1 MREFS
6 NGSGTD
12 RTIITY
18 LRVGGNN
25 RMGDYER
32 IARDMPSEAGISIR
46 WFDSVDTIRD
56 ASEFRALVHSA
67 SESHLTVI
75 DVHGDPSTYKKYD
88 PLREALV
95 KDGSNVFLLCQLPE
109 SMAEGK
115 GLFRSGDEEYRRI
128 LEYLMLGGPA
138 NREALVR
145 HLCAFYGGARIDV
158 PDPVRQR
165 MQGVYHPDCP
175 RDVTLEDFLPRLDP
189 SKPTVGVAIQ
199 AGSWINGHL
208 GPQDLLIRRIEARG
222 ANALTVSFAP
232 TPSEISGA
240 VGGKRVFEEYFKD
253 EGRPRIDSLVLA
265 GFGFSFLALCSPM
278 DSKGVAR
285 ENILQELGVPTLAA
299 TGLFRPQSEWEAD
312 GIGMEGG
319 ELAISIALPELDG
332 QLTTVPFTFNERD
345 EQGHEY
351 VSWREDRIDR
361 IASMAVRWARV
372 RRVPVGER
380 KVSFLMNGGTL
391 SNASI
396 GAAGG
401 LDAPESL
408 CQIIKAMASAGY
420 TLDHV
425 PESGQEIIDEL
436 LNALTNDLEWIQDG
450 EIESRA
456 ADMTSNDIYLEW
468 AEETERSHF
477 EWVCRDW
484 GTPPG
489 EIMTHKGR
497 FIVPGVRNGNIYIG
511 LEPNRGKHEKAEQLI
526 HDPNLSPPHQYL
538 AYYRWISRVFGT
550 DVHVHI
556 GTHGSC
562 EWLPGKGNG
571 LSAGCSPDI
580 MMEDMP
586 HLYAY
591 VIDDPSEGIVAK
603 RRKKS
608 VLVDHMMPSMVR
620 AGTYESTAELEGQ
633 VQQYLFYRQTMQDA
647 KASELSE
654 EIARL
659 VDEGNMRKE
668 LGIPD
673 DADAA
678 EVASHAPEIA
688 DYIAGLKDGLI
699 TDGLHVFGRVPEGR
713 LMDEMV
719 YCLTRLKNGRVPS
732 LRGAV
737 AIASGHDLDALL
749 DSPHSVD
756 PDTGESNSQ
765 VLDRIDR
772 DVMDLISEMDRADF
786 DPGRCR
792 AIVEGRF
799 PGSSDL
805 RDVTDLIC
813 GSIVPGIRGMTEEV
827 ANMVRGMDGEYIPPG
842 PSGSPTRGNAHLL
855 PTGKNYYSL
864 DPETVPT
871 QESWKV
877 GVRMADDMVRSY
889 IEREGQYPES
899 VGIVVW
905 SVDTMK
911 TGGDDTAYVLYL
923 LGVRPTWGSV
933 GGKIT
938 GLEIIP
944 REELGRPRI
953 DVTVRISSLFR
964 DTFPNLFQLIDE
976 AVEMVADLDESD
988 EDNYIRKHL
997 RKDIASMIEE
1007 GMSPSDA
1014 RSDALIRVFGEP
1026 PGTHGAGVNILIE
1039 SRKWDSVSDLADMYI
1054 SCGCSAY
1061 GRKWRGETKP
1071 KLFRQRLEGLDVA
1084 VKNQVDREF
1093 DLIDTDDGYSYLGG
1107 MNAVVRAAG
1116 KEMPVNYVGDSSD
1129 PDRIVTRDLEHETAY
1144 ILRTRVLNPKWLEGL
1159 KEHGFVGANLVH
1171 DNINHAYGWDAT
1183 SDVVEDWMY
1192 DAMAERFLF
1201 DEENRKWIEESNP
1214 FALRDILED
1223 LLEAIDRGMWDAS
1236 DETRESLKEMYLDT
1250 EGILEDDA
1258 ERRRSGPDP
1267 GSRRS

>member
-1 MREFS
+1 MVR
-6 NGSGTD
+6 
-12 RTIITY
+12 
-18 LRVGGNN
+18 
-25 RMGDYER
+25 
-32 IARDMPSEAGISIR
+32 
-46 WFDSVDTIRD
+46 
-56 ASEFRALVHSA
+56 SA
-67 SESHLTVI
+67 SESHVTII

-95 KDGSNVFLLCQLPE
+95 KDGSNVFLLCQIPE

-115 GLFRSGDEEYRRI
+115 ELFRSGDEEYRRV

-145 HLCAFYGGARIDV
+145 HLCAFYGGAHIDV
-158 PDPVRQR
+158 PGPTRQR

-175 RDVTLEDFLPRLDP
+175 SDISLDDYLRRIDP

-199 AGSWINGHL
+199 AGAWINGSL
-208 GPQDLLIRRIEARG
+208 GAQDLLIRRIEACG
-222 ANALTVSFAP
+222 ANALPVFFAP

-240 VGGKRVFEEYFKD
+240 IGGKRVFEEYFED
-253 EGRPRIDSLVLA
+253 GGESRVDSLVLA

-345 EQGHEY
+345 EQGHDY
-351 VSWREDRIDR
+351 VSWRDDRIDR

-372 RRVPVGER
+372 RRVPVQER

-408 CQIIKAMASAGY
+408 CEIIKAMAVAGY

-436 LNALTNDLEWIQDG
+436 LAALTNDLEWVQDG

-456 ADMTSNDIYLEW
+456 ADMVSNDTYVGW
-468 AEETERSHF
+468 AEEADRDHF

-489 EIMTHKGR
+489 EIMTHNGR

-562 EWLPGKGNG
+562 EWLPGKGNA

-620 AGTYESTAELEGQ
+620 AGTYETTAELEGQ
-633 VQQYLFYRQTMQDA
+633 IQQYLFYKQTMQEG

-659 VDEGNMRKE
+659 VDEGSMRKE

-673 DADAA
+673 DADAE

-719 YCLTRLKNGRVPS
+719 YCLTRLRNGRVPS
-732 LRGAV
+732 LRGAMT
-737 AIASGHDLDALL
+737 AASGYDLDVLL
-749 DSPHSVD
+749 DTPHAVD
-756 PDTGESNSQ
+756 PKTGEANSQ
-765 VLDRIDR
+765 ILDRIDGE
-772 DVMDLISEMDRADF
+772 VMDLISEMDGADF
-786 DPGRCR
+786 DPGRCLS
-792 AIVEGRF
+792 IVRRRY
-799 PGSSDL
+799 PDSADL
-805 RDVTDLIC
+805 RDIVDLIC
-813 GSIVPGIRGMTEEV
+813 GSIVPGLRGITEEV
-827 ANMVRGMDGEYIPPG
+827 SNMVRGMEGSYIPPG

-855 PTGKNYYSL
+855 PTGRNYYSL

-923 LGVRPTWGSV
+923 MGVRPTWGSV

-976 AVEMVADLDESD
+976 AVEMVADLEESD

-997 RKDIASMIEE
+997 RKDIATMIEE
-1007 GMSPSDA
+1007 GMAPADA

-1071 KLFRQRLEGLDVA
+1071 KLFRRRLEGLDVA

-1107 MNAVVRAAG
+1107 MNAVIRAAG
-1116 KEMPVNYVGDSSD
+1116 KEAPVNYVGDSSD

-1144 ILRTRVLNPKWLEGL
+1144 IMRTRVLNPKWLEGL
-1159 KEHGFVGANLVH
+1159 KDHGFVGANLVH

-1201 DEENRKWIEESNP
+1201 DEENRRWIEESNP

-1236 DETRESLKEMYLDT
+1236 DETREALKDMYLDT
-1250 EGILEDDA
+1250 EGLLEEDA
-1258 ERRRSGPDP
+1258 EHRRTSADGP
-1267 GSRRS
+1267 R